1 MWRTCQNCKVRMKQE
16 TTVDSLGLPQINN
29 VNHISLM
36 KTIKTLMLSC
46 ILALASCTTDPCVD
60 VTCYNDGVCDDG
72 TCMCADWYEGTDCSA
87 EERAKYYGDYIG
99 TATFINAAGD
109 VSTSTDTIPVVAN
122 GSILNELFMANGVP
136 TVLDVSGMGGFTIPL
151 TAVSDPGG
159 TTLNISGDGSFDGN
173 LLTVVAT
180 MEFTS
185 STLEYTFTGSK

>member
-1 MWRTCQNCKVRMKQE
+1 
-16 TTVDSLGLPQINN
+16 
-29 VNHISLM
+29 M

-46 ILALASCTTDPCVD
+46 ILALASCTTDPCAD

-151 TAVSDPGG
+151 TAVSDPDG